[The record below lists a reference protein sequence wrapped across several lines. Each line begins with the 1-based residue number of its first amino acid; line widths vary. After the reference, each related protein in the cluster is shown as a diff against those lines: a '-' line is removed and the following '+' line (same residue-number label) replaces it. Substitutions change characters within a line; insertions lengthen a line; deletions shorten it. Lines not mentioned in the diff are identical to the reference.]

1 MERYHDDNSL
11 RNYRLEKDCLT
22 ITSQDGRTR
31 KMSLAIKKNQNALQR
46 LEMDVVEPPSG
57 MSPLMVRFCLNYAA
71 LGKLTVAYQNAL
83 TDLQQDQM
91 DKTAAMKRAITF
103 LKRQDVKNYLAALN
117 DHMEDKGVAK
127 PLEIHMFLT
136 DIIRADIDSIDGKSP
151 LCQEKTITE
160 KISPDGT
167 KTTKTVFKMPSKLE
181 ATKILNSMK
190 GHNAAVK
197 VDMSVKGGVMVVPM
211 ASDLE
216 QWEDVAADS
225 QEALMKEAIDV

>member
-1 MERYHDDNSL
+1 MS
-11 RNYRLEKDCLT
+11 LT
-22 ITSQDGRTR
+22 IR
-31 KMSLAIKKNQNALQR
+31 KNQNALQR

-83 TDLQQDQM
+83 TDLQQEQM

-103 LKRQDVKNYLAALN
+103 LKRQDVKNYLAGLN

-136 DIIRADIDSIDGKSP
+136 DIVRTSISEINDKSP
-151 LCQEKTITE
+151 LCQKKTVTE

-167 KTTKTVFKMPSKLE
+167 KTTKTVFEMPSKLE
-181 ATKILNSMK
+181 AIKILNTMK
-190 GHNAAVK
+190 GHNAPVK
-197 VDMSVKGGVMVVPM
+197 VDLSVKGGIMVVPL
-211 ASDLE
+211 ANNLE
-216 QWEDVAADS
+216 QWEDIAADS
-225 QEALMKEAIDV
+225 QEALMKDAIDV